1 MNLISVIIILIVL
14 LYVVLGFKR
23 GVIRS
28 GVQLIGTIAV
38 LVIAFSL
45 KGLLANF
52 LMKILPFFNFGG
64 VFEGITSINI
74 LIYELISFVVIFVI
88 LYCILNILLT
98 LSGLIEKI
106 LKMTII
112 LAIPSKILGALLGL
126 VEGVIMAF
134 LISFIL
140 VHIPV
145 TEKMVMES
153 KIAIVVLE
161 RTPIIGTI
169 AARTTLAIE
178 DINNLLNDL
187 DKNANREEANFKVL
201 HTLIYYKVISEEDAQ
216 TLLDNGKIK
225 LGTNTV
231 L

>member
-45 KGLLANF
+45 KGVLANF
-52 LMKILPFFNFGG
+52 LMKILPFFDFGG
-64 VFEGITSINI
+64 VFVGITSINI
-74 LIYELISFVVIFVI
+74 LIYELISFVVIFVL

-126 VEGVIMAF
+126 VEGIIMAF
-134 LISFIL
+134 LISFVL

-201 HTLIYYKVISEEDAQ
+201 HTLIYYKVISEKDAQ
-216 TLLDNGKIK
+216 ALLDSGKIK